1 MPSSAIVARWA
12 LSLLGS
18 VLHGERSNCFH
29 VAKAQVE
36 LDLQRGG
43 RVTGLDLDIS
53 PAVFN

>member
-36 LDLQRGG
+36 LDLQRG
-43 RVTGLDLDIS
+43 LDLDIS